1 MKITRPFAW
10 LPLVL
15 VVCLTGCFDIGNT
28 IELNEDLS
36 GKASVQMTVD
46 MNAMVEIMAGLK
58 KQMSGGEGP
67 VTPEEL
73 EAARK
78 EFVEKKESEG
88 GETMDDAKRK
98 EIEESLPEGVTLDA
112 IDVDDSDPLK
122 IKVNITFAFDHVSKL
137 AQIEMPGDD
146 DEGAAPGPGNPIKRP
161 FEGLVVEEGEGTLT
175 IRFQPLNPAAKP
187 EAEEGEDGEEANPG
201 AAMMP
206 GMDKMIEDAMKNSLK
221 IRYTIKAP
229 FEVTDS
235 NATNKDEPH
244 TQSWVYDFATLK
256 KLEEAGAEAQA
267 PHVTYKR

>member
-1 MKITRPFAW
+1 MKIARAFAW

-46 MNAMVEIMAGLK
+46 MSAMIGIMAQLK

-73 EAARK
+73 DAARK
-78 EFVEKKESEG
+78 EFVEKKEAEG

-98 EIEESLPEGVTLDA
+98 EIEDSLPEGVTLDSV
-112 IDVDDSDPLK
+112 DVDDSDPLK
-122 IKVNITFAFDHVSKL
+122 VKVNITFAFDHVSKL
-137 AQIEMPGDD
+137 AQIEMPGDEE
-146 DEGAAPGPGNPIKRP
+146 EGGPGPSNPIQRP
-161 FEGLVVEEGEGTLT
+161 FEGLVVEEGEGTVT
-175 IRFQPLNPAAKP
+175 IQLQPLNPAAKP
-187 EAEEGEDGEEANPG
+187 EPQEGEEAEPG
-201 AAMMP
+201 PEAMMP

-229 FEVTDS
+229 FEVAES
-235 NATNKDEPH
+235 NATNKDEPG
-244 TQSWVYDFATLK
+244 TLAWIYDFATLK
-256 KLEEAGAEAQA
+256 KLEEEGAEAA
-267 PHVTYKR
+267 PPSVTYKR